1 MDHGGE
7 AFVGFLITRGDA
19 SEGLEL
25 TEEVF
30 DQMAP
35 AVHMEVA
42 GDGLLAVCLGRDD
55 RLRTAI
61 VQLGAQ
67 PVDIEGLVGQ
77 ERQDLDILDERLDA
91 DAVMTLTGQEN
102 EAGQIAERV
111 DQGHDL
117 ARQAAARSADGLIS
131 SPPFAPVPCWWTRT
145 IVPSMMAYSKSGS
158 PDKLLKILSNTPFI
172 AHLRKR
178 LKTEFQCPNASCRSR
193 HGDPYAQPKV
203 SPQQTVRCRR
213 PSAQGRRTYQEAAA
227 QPAPIAR
234 RSKHF
239 DPSLVSVFQP

>member
-35 AVHMEVA
+35 AVDMEVA
-42 GDGLLAVCLGRDD
+42 GDGLLAVCFGRDD

-61 VQLGAQ
+61 VQLSAQ

-77 ERQDLDILDERLDA
+77 ERQDLDILDKRLDA
-91 DAVMTLTGQEN
+91 DAVMPLTGQEN
-102 EAGQIAERV
+102 EAGQIALRV

-117 ARQAAARSADGLIS
+117 GRQAAARSADGLIS
-131 SPPFAPVPCWWTRT
+131 SP
-145 IVPSMMAYSKSGS
+145 
-158 PDKLLKILSNTPFI
+158 LL
-172 AHLRKR
+172 RR
-178 LKTEFQCPNASCRSR
+178 CPAGGPGRSCRR
-193 HGDPYAQPKV
+193 
-203 SPQQTVRCRR
+203 
-213 PSAQGRRTYQEAAA
+213 
-227 QPAPIAR
+227 
-234 RSKHF
+234 
-239 DPSLVSVFQP
+239 